1 MVGSTGKRGE
11 RGAVFEP
18 HRPAGDRQGSNVTS
32 FPKRWNSDD
41 RLRSIYYA
49 TGITII
55 ALGCYLRS
63 VCYFNPES
71 SFWADEANVVI
82 WFLNHGLFDTVFR
95 EIPHRPIGYMA
106 VSFLLMKIH
115 NADWMIKLSSFIP
128 SILSLIVFWPLF
140 QRIYQSRL
148 IILAALFVAS
158 TNYYLI
164 SFGNE
169 FKPYELEFFLHLL
182 TLYACLRYLQDGSG
196 VSLGFALMSSF
207 TSIFF
212 TANIGFALPS
222 LLLVTGLIS
231 LRERKFNHF
240 FAILL
245 SFLLFSGCL
254 GAIAG
259 FLWSRVNA
267 GTPEMIQFYG
277 NKYQTFYLGH
287 DLVEQCG
294 WYLRKTAELMYKY
307 FESKTFPFPIHCA
320 PLLTVAYSLLFF
332 SGLVLWGMKKKYE
345 YLVLCLSPLLMAILF
360 NALGLM
366 PYGPD
371 RINLYLFAY
380 LPIPVF
386 WALDSVCATDRKSLK
401 TILLCSVGVFFLVF
415 HFPYHPGIFRY
426 KMYWSTQTFSKE
438 AIEFI
443 SKHNRKEPAQAVC
456 LSAPAIRAFN
466 YYIHYAQG
474 YSDRFGPELVRDFR
488 IYEMWVQDDDGIR
501 KFLKDVLSDN
511 RIVYVY
517 LANPLATE
525 LEEPIVGSLK
535 EYSSGWQS
543 YTLGNPFFGE
553 KIFCARSPALRD
565 QERRTGSVIGTTR

>member
-207 TSIFF
+207 HLDLFHREHWIRPAIPPSGDGTYQP
-212 TANIGFALPS
+212 AGKEVQS
-222 LLLVTGLIS
+222 LLC
-231 LRERKFNHF
+231 HPPF
-240 FAILL
+240 FPP
-245 SFLLFSGCL
+245 LFRLPRSDRWVPMEPRQC
-254 GAIAG
+254 
-259 FLWSRVNA
+259 RN
-267 GTPEMIQFYG
+267 PEMIQFYG

-307 FESKTFPFPIHCA
+307 FESKTFPFPIHSA

-332 SGLVLWGMKKKYE
+332 SGLVLWGMGEKYE

-386 WALDSVCATDRKSLK
+386 GLWTPCAQ
-401 TILLCSVGVFFLVF
+401 
-415 HFPYHPGIFRY
+415 P
-426 KMYWSTQTFSKE
+426 
-438 AIEFI
+438 
-443 SKHNRKEPAQAVC
+443 
-456 LSAPAIRAFN
+456 
-466 YYIHYAQG
+466 
-474 YSDRFGPELVRDFR
+474 
-488 IYEMWVQDDDGIR
+488 
-501 KFLKDVLSDN
+501 
-511 RIVYVY
+511 
-517 LANPLATE
+517 TE
-525 LEEPIVGSLK
+525 K
-535 EYSSGWQS
+535 
-543 YTLGNPFFGE
+543 
-553 KIFCARSPALRD
+553 A
-565 QERRTGSVIGTTR
+565 